1 MLIFHSPMP
10 HIHVLF
16 RLINSLKS
24 KDIQLT
30 NLLYDKEKQQFT
42 IISVYNYIKQKRAAN
57 P

>member
-1 MLIFHSPMP
+1 MP

-16 RLINSLKS
+16 RLIKSLKS